1 MTTDWH
7 RADQGD
13 LPERGMIISL
23 VRWPADPKDTA
34 VKVYERMRVE
44 VVFSDPVVKVLGPG
58 LPFEDDLRVEL
69 PERPD
74 NPAGQEI
81 IMWKERP

>member
-1 MTTDWH
+1 
-7 RADQGD
+7 
-13 LPERGMIISL
+13 MIVSL
-23 VRWPADPKDTA
+23 VRWPADPRDPA

-58 LPFEDDLRVEL
+58 LPWEDARRVEL
-69 PERPD
+69 PDRPD

-81 IMWKERP
+81 IMWKERS